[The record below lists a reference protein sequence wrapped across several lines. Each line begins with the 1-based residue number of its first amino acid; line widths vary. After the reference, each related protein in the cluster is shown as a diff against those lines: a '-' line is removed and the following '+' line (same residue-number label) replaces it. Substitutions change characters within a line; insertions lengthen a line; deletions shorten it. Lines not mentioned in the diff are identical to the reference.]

1 MTNEPATDGI
11 QTMPKQIKLELQV
24 SSCPKKLLGQLFNI
38 GKRKHS
44 V

>member
-1 MTNEPATDGI
+1 MTHELATDRI
-11 QTMPKQIKLELQV
+11 QTIPKQIKLELQV
-24 SSCPKKLLGQLFNI
+24 SSCPKKLLDQLYNI